1 MNLVPTPTRRR
12 GFTLVELL
20 VVIGIIALLI
30 SILLPS
36 LNRARQYAN
45 LIQCQSNLRQMGIAV
60 RMYATENQDYVPW
73 GDAPGI
79 PGAMSDGSV
88 GTGTNIYYSKW
99 QETLSAFL
107 ANSDRTEAYDQPGT
121 VQLRHPISPI
131 FLDTDVVPG
140 IPAVRVYTANIRVF
154 GDRAV
159 ADPYR
164 QTVLGRTSGLQR
176 LYNPARMAQLSPAT
190 EIAAIWCGR
199 QHSITATMDTH
210 HPINIGAASTTSRY
224 LDTSAASAESKG
236 YLIRDLITT
245 DLANGIVANVYYND
259 PFIDTAAG
267 SGPSSSSLRV
277 RHMNNTTINFLF
289 VDGHV
294 ESKLRDEIQRKL
306 FLVPA
311 PR

>member
-1 MNLVPTPTRRR
+1 MKLTNNHIRRR

-20 VVIGIIALLI
+20 VVIGIIALLV

-107 ANSDRTEAYDQPGT
+107 TNSDRTEDYGQSGV

-164 QTVLGRTSGLQR
+164 QTVLNRTSGMQR
-176 LYNPARMAQLSPAT
+176 LFNPARLSSLNPST
-190 EIAAIWCGR
+190 DIAAIWCGR

-224 LDTSAASAESKG
+224 MDTSAASASTKG
-236 YLIRDLITT
+236 YLIRELMSSDIAEGL
-245 DLANGIVANVYYND
+245 VANVDPND

-277 RHMNNTTINFLF
+277 RHMNNTTINLLF

-294 ESKLRDEIQRKL
+294 ESKVRNELQRKL
-306 FLVPA
+306 FAVPA
-311 PR
+311 PK